1 MGVRKVEILS
11 ESPFCSFQGK
21 YRKGYLKNGFPHS
34 GPMDSVSLRGANYL
48 VGNQEWGTCIELAI
62 SGPKL
67 QFKSDAVIAVTGA
80 RIECFLNG
88 QLFQC
93 NKAIPVNSG
102 DQLHFGKF
110 NSGFVSYLAIQ
121 GGFIIKEFLGSGSA
135 LHYLNIGTKISKG
148 LQVDFGE
155 PIQLENERR
164 LPNHLKIIQPEVL
177 TLRTVAGVDVSED
190 EDSELYKQEFIISP
204 DSNRMGIRLTAD
216 KPIEIKEKE
225 IISSGVLKGTIQLP
239 ASGNP
244 MIMTADHQTAGG
256 YPRVASVIT
265 HDLDYLA
272 QMPPHSK
279 IRFRKIALEK
289 AVDLL
294 RKREQR
300 IGLLFD

>member
-1 MGVRKVEILS
+1 MGVGKVEILS

-21 YRKGYLKNGFPHS
+21 LRKGLLKYGFPHS
-34 GPMDSVSLRGANYL
+34 GPMDSVSMRGANYL
-48 VGNQEWGTCIELAI
+48 VGNKEWDTCIELAI

-67 QFKSDAVIAVTGA
+67 EFRSDTVIAVTGA
-80 RIECFLNG
+80 DIECFLNG

-93 NKAIPVNSG
+93 NKAIIAKTG

-110 NSGFVSYLAIQ
+110 NSGYISYLAIQ
-121 GGFIIKEFLGSGSA
+121 GGFIIKEFLGSDST
-135 LHYLNIGTKISKG
+135 LHHLNIGTKISKG
-148 LQVDFGE
+148 LEIEFGE
-155 PIQLENERR
+155 PIQLENKRR
-164 LPNHLKIIQPEVL
+164 LPNHMKIIQPEVL
-177 TLRTVAGVDVSED
+177 TLRTVVGVDVLED
-190 EDSELYKQEFIISP
+190 EDTELYNQEFLVSP
-204 DSNRMGIRLTAD
+204 NSNRMGIRLVAE
-216 KPIEIKEKE
+216 KPIQIKEKE

-244 MIMTADHQTAGG
+244 MIMTVDHQTAGG

-294 RKREQR
+294 RKREQK
-300 IGLLFD
+300 ISLLFD